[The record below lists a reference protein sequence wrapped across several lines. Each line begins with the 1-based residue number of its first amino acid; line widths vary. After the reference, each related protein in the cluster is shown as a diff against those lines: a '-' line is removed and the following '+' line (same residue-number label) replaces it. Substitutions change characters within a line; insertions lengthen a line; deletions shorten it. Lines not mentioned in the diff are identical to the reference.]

1 MGELPKRAAFH
12 RVDFGVLCIGARKR
26 YRAARGGIP
35 ARKHDRRREQ
45 LLYFAARDADLSGI
59 DRAIVRHQESYPLA
73 VCAEGRRR
81 NAAVKSFGRLDNRWR
96 ASSVGRNQRKVTHA
110 VCAELLLFTFE
121 IGDPLSIRA
130 EFESRTP
137 ASARSRGGAFFCG
150 HLLRRGG

>member
-81 NAAVKSFGRLDNRWR
+81 NAAVKSFGRRDNSWR
-96 ASSVGRNQRKVTHA
+96 ASSAGLYQRTSPTA
-110 VCAELLLFTFE
+110 VCADRLLFASA
-121 IGDPLSIRA
+121 IGDPLSI
-130 EFESRTP
+130 
-137 ASARSRGGAFFCG
+137 
-150 HLLRRGG
+150 